1 MIVLREENAS
11 LGERI
16 KTSLAERIKASLVE
30 RSKPWNVYE
39 EKM

>member
-11 LGERI
+11 LAERI
-16 KTSLAERIKASLVE
+16 KASLAERIKASLVE